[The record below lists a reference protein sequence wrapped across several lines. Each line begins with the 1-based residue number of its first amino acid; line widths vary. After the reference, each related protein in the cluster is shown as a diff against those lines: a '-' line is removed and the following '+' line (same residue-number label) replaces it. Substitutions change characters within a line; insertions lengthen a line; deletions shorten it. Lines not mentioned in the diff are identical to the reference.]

1 MGSGGFDG
9 RLIAYSG
16 LPKIRIIHSLMRYY
30 AYNFQVSLEFSKQGI
45 TFSQGG
51 KRERFDH
58 SRLQGL
64 LVD

>member
-1 MGSGGFDG
+1 MVSGGFDG

-16 LPKIRIIHSLMRYY
+16 LPKNRIIHSLNRYHV
-30 AYNFQVSLEFSKQGI
+30 YNFQVLLEFSKQGI

-51 KRERFDH
+51 KRERFDR

-64 LVD
+64 SVG